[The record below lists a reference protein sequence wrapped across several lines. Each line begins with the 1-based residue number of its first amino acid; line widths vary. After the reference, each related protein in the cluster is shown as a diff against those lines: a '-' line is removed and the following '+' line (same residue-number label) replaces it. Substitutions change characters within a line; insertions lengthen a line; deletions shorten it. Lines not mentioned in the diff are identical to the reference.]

1 MAANLNQIMLLM
13 RDIYTGQNVIRIFSK
28 NSTFFRIV
36 QNDIYLP
43 ELSRSGYFFFPNYYF
58 NKFIFRDE
66 MTVNITQ
73 SNSNKLIFDRS
84 EKMLQTI
91 KDS

>member
-1 MAANLNQIMLLM
+1 MPKIAVNLNQIMLLM
-13 RDIYTGQNVIRIFSK
+13 RDIFTGENVIRVFHK
-28 NSTFFRIV
+28 NTTFFRVV

-43 ELSRSGYFFFPNYYF
+43 ELSRSGFIYFPNFYF

-66 MTVNITQ
+66 MTVNITL

-84 EKMLQTI
+84 EKML
-91 KDS
+91 